1 MNFSLILVFLQLIG
15 GLKSNRPE
23 VNIADQIA
31 IRSLVLSKSLG
42 KIYLHF
48 CQIFFYTRYIIEGI
62 FFLQVKLEDKS
73 NNYTYL
79 IIKN

>member
-1 MNFSLILVFLQLIG
+1 MQLIG

-48 CQIFFYTRYIIEGI
+48 CQIFFFILGTSLKEF